1 MSNAEEKARTSGET
15 SRPEPSLPTVNPA
28 AEKSEPPKPTFHP
41 AVYVT
46 AWITLSSSVILF
58 NKHILDYAQ
67 FRFPIILTTWHL
79 AFATFMTQVLARTT
93 TLLDGR
99 KTVKMTGRVYL
110 RAIVPIGLFFSL
122 SLICGNVTYL
132 YLSVAFI
139 QMLKATTPV
148 AVLLATWGMGM
159 APVNLKV
166 LTNVAVIV
174 VGVIIASFGEIKF
187 VFIGFLFQIAGIV
200 FEATRLVMVQRLLSS
215 AEYKMDP
222 LVSLY
227 YFAPVCAVMNGVTA
241 LFLEV
246 PTLTMGHIYNVGV
259 WTLLANAIVAFM
271 LNVSVVF
278 LIGKTSSLVMTLCGV
293 LKDILLVAASMMI
306 WSTPVTA
313 LQFFGYS
320 ISLIGLVYYKLG
332 ADKIKEYTSQTGRAW
347 AEYGATHPAQRRFV
361 IIGAALLVFF
371 LFVGY
376 MAPSYAPES
385 VANVKG
391 VLGGATAGNA

>member
-1 MSNAEEKARTSGET
+1 MSNEGEKARVSGEV
-15 SRPEPSLPTVNPA
+15 SRPEPTLPTVNPA
-28 AEKSEPPKPTFHP
+28 VEKSEPPKPTFHP
-41 AVYVT
+41 AIYVSV
-46 AWITLSSSVILF
+46 WIALSSSVILF

-67 FRFPIILTTWHL
+67 FPIILTTWHL

-148 AVLLATWGMGM
+148 AVLLATWAMGM

-166 LTNVAVIV
+166 LFNVAIIV
-174 VGVIIASFGEIKF
+174 VGVVIASFGEIKF
-187 VFIGFLFQIAGIV
+187 VLIGFMFQIGGIV

-215 AEYKMDP
+215 AEFKMDP

-241 LFLEV
+241 LFVEV
-246 PTLTMGHIYNVGV
+246 PNLTMGHIYNVGV
-259 WTLLANAIVAFM
+259 WTLLANAIVAFL

-306 WSTPVTA
+306 WQTPVTG

-320 ISLIGLVYYKLG
+320 IALIGLVYYKLG
-332 ADKIKEYTSQTGRAW
+332 GDKLKEYAGQANRSW
-347 AEYGATHPAQRRFV
+347 AEYGATHPAQRKSI
-361 IIGAALLVFF
+361 IIGAAVLIFF
-371 LFVGY
+371 LLIGS

-385 VANVKG
+385 VDRVKG
-391 VLGGATAGNA
+391 MLGGATAGNA